1 MADEDSN
8 NTDDSTSGS
17 TDDGDSAISW
27 AIIGILLMLDICL
40 ITNYYVVRALRRWTD
55 ALTETTPPKST
66 KSASGGGGPISNCLE
81 IFVFGYILGMVKGE

>member
-1 MADEDSN
+1 MAEEDSN
-8 NTDDSTSGS
+8 NTDDSASS

-66 KSASGGGGPISNCLE
+66 KSTSDGGGAISNCLE